1 MISVYDF
8 VLQLG
13 IILLSTKLLGILM
26 RKLGLPQVLGFILAG
41 ILVGRSVWGL
51 IFNISSS
58 AVLPIAGT
66 NNPYLDGFAEVGV
79 ILVLFSAG
87 LETDLKE
94 LKSSG
99 FVAFL
104 IALGGVLVPL
114 GAGFGIGCA
123 FLGTKNLISCL
134 FVGVIMT
141 ATSVG
146 ITVET
151 LKEMNK
157 LKTKV
162 GTVILSAAIID
173 DVLGIIVLSI
183 ALSLKRGAGSTGASS
198 SWLLDLINP
207 NGTAWISIL
216 WMFVYFIVAVAVG
229 IVVSKLFHRLEEKHP
244 NTRRLPVL
252 SLAVCF
258 IYAYVA
264 EAMFGVADITGAY
277 IAGIILS
284 TNHKSAEYTDRKI
297 TISSYMIFA
306 PIFFANIGIS
316 ISFSS
321 FTLDVLWFALA
332 FVAVAILGK
341 IIGCGLVAK
350 LCKFGNKDCLKIGV
364 GMIARGEVA
373 LVVTQKGING
383 GLLDAKNLAV
393 TIMLVLV
400 SSILAPILLKLLFKD
415 HGETP
420 NNLIKIKEGPVT
432 LEGQDKR

>member
-1 MISVYDF
+1 MPSVYDF
-8 VLQLG
+8 ILQLG

-51 IFNISSS
+51 IFDIPP
-58 AVLPIAGT
+58 AWVLPISGKD
-66 NNPYLDGFAEVGV
+66 NYFLEGFAEVGV

-87 LETDLKE
+87 LETDLRE

-99 FVAFL
+99 LVAFL
-104 IALGGVLVPL
+104 VAMGGVLVPL
-114 GAGFGIGCA
+114 AAGFGIGCA

-183 ALSLKRGAGSTGASS
+183 VLSLKRGASSAGTS

-207 NGTAWISIL
+207 NGAAWISIL
-216 WMFVYFIVAVAVG
+216 WMLVYFVVAIGVG
-229 IVVSKLFHRLEEKHP
+229 IGVSKLFHIIENRHP
-244 NTRRLPVL
+244 NTRRLPIL

-277 IAGIILS
+277 IAGLILS
-284 TNHKSAEYTDRKI
+284 ANHKAAEYTDRKI
-297 TISSYMIFA
+297 TISSYMVFA

-316 ISFSS
+316 ISFAN

-332 FVAVAILGK
+332 FVAVAIFGK
-341 IIGCGLVAK
+341 IIGCGGVAR
-350 LCKFGNKDCLKIGV
+350 LCKFNNKDSLKIGV

-383 GLLDAKNLAV
+383 GLLESKNLAV

-400 SSILAPILLKLLFKD
+400 SSIVAPILLKLLFKEKD
-415 HGETP
+415 NTP
-420 NNLIKIKEGPVT
+420 DNLIKIKEGPVT
-432 LEGQDKR
+432 LEGQDIK